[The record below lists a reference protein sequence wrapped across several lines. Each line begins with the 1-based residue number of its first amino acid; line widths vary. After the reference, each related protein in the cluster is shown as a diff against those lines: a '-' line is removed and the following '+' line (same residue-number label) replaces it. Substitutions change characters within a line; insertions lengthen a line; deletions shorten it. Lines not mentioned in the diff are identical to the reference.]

1 MDTYGMKT
9 ASASS
14 LAGIPGSLSG
24 IATSKPPADTI
35 TSDLGVAIAIAE
47 ANQYTASRICARLLG
62 ASPDT
67 GDGSESS
74 STCIGDDISRLRR
87 ALEQTRSV
95 LETVEATLG

>member
-1 MDTYGMKT
+1 MDTYATKT
-9 ASASS
+9 ASAIS
-14 LAGIPGSLSG
+14 AGYPGSLGGVS
-24 IATSKPPADTI
+24 ATKMPADTI

-74 STCIGDDISRLRR
+74 SACIGDDISRLRR

-95 LETVEATLG
+95 LETVETNLG